1 MDLDSLR
8 MDCIVASSPAFFF
21 FVTEESTR
29 LNYMRKQCP

>member
-8 MDCIVASSPAFFF
+8 MDCIVASSPCFF